1 MATQAQ
7 IKAKVKE
14 CMALANEL
22 YDFDL
27 KYNELDITFKSKGQ
41 AAGYAWWRGH
51 RFDAPCD
58 TSYGLKFSTESAS
71 LDSDEMLND
80 TVPHEVA
87 HLVCMYNKRYGK
99 NHDIG
104 WKRVCIA
111 LGGTGARTHSQTLTK
126 ARYKAQY
133 EYRLGTSGETS
144 KVGPKVH
151 KNIQVRG
158 HIYTNNKTRI
168 KFGKDDFIRKISSE
182 EHRREHMK
190 KVVEYRAAAGSPSIP
205 TSSPKR
211 PTRKPRA
218 PRRTPTTGSP
228 SKKELA
234 MIIYKAETDKDTII
248 NLFMSE
254 LNMTAAGAST
264 YFYNCR
270 REA

>member
-41 AAGYAWWRGH
+41 AAASAWSRGH
-51 RFDAPCD
+51 RYDAPCD
-58 TSYGLKFSTESAS
+58 RQYGLKFSTESAS

-87 HLVCMYNKRYGK
+87 HLVCMYSPRYGD
-99 NHDIG
+99 NHDSG
-104 WKRVCIA
+104 WKRVCRA
-111 LGGTGARTHSQTLTK
+111 LGGTGKRTHSQVLTK
-126 ARYKAQY
+126 GSYKKQY
-133 EYRLGTSGETS
+133 LYRTPSGQEF
-144 KVGPKVH
+144 
-151 KNIQVRG
+151 
-158 HIYTNNKTRI
+158 
-168 KFGKDDFIRKISSE
+168 KFGAKRHRTVQRGGSYTSRRGRETINSSCFVRIISSD
-182 EHRREHMK
+182 EHRREHTK
-190 KVVEYRAAAGSPSIP
+190 QVNEYRANAGSPQIP

-211 PTRKPRA
+211 PTRKPA
-218 PRRTPTTGSP
+218 RRTPTTGSL
-228 SKKELA
+228 SKKQQA
-234 MIIYKAETDKDTII
+234 MMIYKAETDKSTII
-248 NLFMSE
+248 SRFMSE
-254 LNMTAAGAST
+254 LSMTAAGAST